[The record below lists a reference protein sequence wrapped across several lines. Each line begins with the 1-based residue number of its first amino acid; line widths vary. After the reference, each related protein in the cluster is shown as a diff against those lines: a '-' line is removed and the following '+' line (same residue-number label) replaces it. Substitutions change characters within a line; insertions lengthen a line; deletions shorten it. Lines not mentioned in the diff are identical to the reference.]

1 LPDIYAK
8 ISKNISSGKN
18 QSLLVFS
25 NFGIELNKLSII
37 LKFLNEISTGMNIIY
52 LVFGNKMDNYQQVYF
67 SAYTAFVHKNTEDRI
82 IVLAEDPSLFKS
94 FHDDIEIIPINREM
108 IKEWEGE
115 YQFFWR
121 VKIKALQLVAE
132 KYPSDSILYL
142 DGDTFF
148 YQNMD
153 SLRDGM
159 KNGKNFMHVEEGKLS
174 TLSSKTEKLMW
185 KQMKGKSYFNTKI
198 DNNSTMWNAGLIGI
212 SPKHFGCL
220 DLTLGINDAMCADGV
235 TRRLIEQFAFSL
247 GLNEYSALQPADHVV
262 GHYWGNKQEWNKIID
277 HFLKEIFMKNYSLDQ
292 IIERIRE
299 IDFTQIPIK
308 VKEST
313 TQRKLKNFVDQF
325 YKNKKPL
332 YINK

>member
-1 LPDIYAK
+1 
-8 ISKNISSGKN
+8 
-18 QSLLVFS
+18 
-25 NFGIELNKLSII
+25 
-37 LKFLNEISTGMNIIY
+37 MNIIY

-94 FHDDIEIIPINREM
+94 FHDEIEIIPINREL

-153 SLRDGM
+153 SLREGM
-159 KNGKNFMHVEEGKLS
+159 KNGQNYMHVEEGKIS
-174 TLSSKTEKLMW
+174 ILSSKTEKLMW
-185 KQMKGKSYFNTKI
+185 KQMKGKSYFNTKV

-212 SPKHFGCL
+212 SPKHFACL

-247 GLNEYSALQPADHVV
+247 GLNEFSKLKPAAHVV
-262 GHYWGNKQEWNKIID
+262 GHYWGNKAEWNQIIS
-277 HFLKEIFMKNYSLDQ
+277 HFLKEIFMKDYSLDE
-292 IIERIRE
+292 IVERIRQ
-299 IDFTQIPIK
+299 IDFSKIPVK
-308 VKEST
+308 VKESS
-313 TQRKLKNFVDQF
+313 TQRKLKNLVDKF
-325 YKNKKPL
+325 YNNKKPL
-332 YINK
+332 YIKK